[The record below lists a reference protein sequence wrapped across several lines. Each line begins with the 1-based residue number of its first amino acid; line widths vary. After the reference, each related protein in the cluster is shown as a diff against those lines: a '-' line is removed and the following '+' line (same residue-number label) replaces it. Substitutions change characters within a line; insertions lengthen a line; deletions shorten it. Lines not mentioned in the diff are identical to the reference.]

1 MRIEFQA
8 RVPGRRKFRSA
19 HAAAAVLALLAA
31 MFVSGHRLITPG
43 FLLSTNQLNFTGVRV
58 GVETTAQNVDVTNP
72 FNADLVLDSL
82 TLRGEAGAYRFP
94 RNSCVGKTIHPKE
107 TCQIGVSFVP
117 AVEGTE
123 RATLEVASINGDR
136 RTVELTGL
144 LNLVEAPAAKPE
156 ASLPVLRP
164 DGATAIA
171 PDAGTKP
178 VVNTV
183 EEPPPPA
190 RITPPKQT
198 PPPAQKSTPPP
209 PPITSTKL
217 PPPLPPAQDS
227 TPPPP
232 SKSQPPPPPPHIQ
245 TPPLPPPV
253 IGGSLTPN
261 PVQFAP
267 VTVGS
272 LSVHDVIITNTGD
285 APFPAGQA
293 EIHGD
298 HWNDFRILTD
308 PCSTRAITSPCA
320 IRLVFLPS
328 EAGQHRAQ
336 LLLPSGAKQYSVWL
350 DGMAT
355 PPPMPIA
362 DLQPQRIDLT
372 QMEPA
377 HPIELRNIGTGNL
390 MVNGISLGGRNPGD
404 FTLETRNCAS
414 AVIGRNQGCT
424 MEVIFQADIARRA
437 RRKVSDAVVTL
448 QDNAAGSPRI
458 VVVTGTEAS
467 TNPKQ
472 VVWRPTEPPY
482 IFNPVPPNPRKPA
495 PTPPPGN
502 SNTRE
507 PVPPTQKP
515 PQRPPATQEP
525 APTPTSTTNSNTR
538 QPVPTPT
545 KPPPQKPSVTPQR
558 APVRPPATK
567 TPTPNIR

>member
-1 MRIEFQA
+1 
-8 RVPGRRKFRSA
+8 
-19 HAAAAVLALLAA
+19 VLALLAA

-58 GVETTAQNVDVTNP
+58 GVETTAQYVDLTNP
-72 FNADLVLDSL
+72 FNADLRLDSV

-94 RNSCVGKTIHPKE
+94 RNSCVGKTIPPKA

-144 LNLVEAPAAKPE
+144 LNPVEAPAAKPE
-156 ASLPVLRP
+156 VSLPALKP
-164 DGATAIA
+164 DDATAIA

-190 RITPPKQT
+190 GITSPKQTPPKQT
-198 PPPAQKSTPPP
+198 PPPPAPKPTPPP
-209 PPITSTKL
+209 PPVTSAKST
-217 PPPLPPAQDS
+217 PPQLPPAQNS
-227 TPPPP
+227 TPPPQ
-232 SKSQPPPPPPHIQ
+232 KSQPLPPPPPP
-245 TPPLPPPV
+245 PPPPPV
-253 IGGSLTPN
+253 IGATLTPN
-261 PVQFAP
+261 PVQFPP

-285 APFPAGQA
+285 AAFPAGQA

-308 PCSTRAITSPCA
+308 PCSTHAITSPCA

-336 LLLPSGAKQYSVWL
+336 LLLPFGAKQYSVGL

-377 HPIELRNIGTGNL
+377 HPIELRNIGNGSLT
-390 MVNGISLGGRNPGD
+390 VNSISLGGRNPGD
-404 FTLETRNCAS
+404 FTLQTRNCAS

-448 QDNAAGSPRI
+448 QDNAEGSPRI

-482 IFNPVPPNPRKPA
+482 IFNPAPTNPRKQA

-515 PQRPPATQEP
+515 PQRPPATQQP
-525 APTPTSTTNSNTR
+525 APTPSSTSDSNTR
-538 QPVPTPT
+538 QPAPTST
-545 KPPPQKPSVTPQR
+545 RPPPPRPSVIPQR
-558 APVRPPATK
+558 APVRPPATNS
-567 TPTPNIR
+567 PTPVIR